1 MFYRKLYTLFA
12 AVLLAGACAPVHLP
26 PAAPDTTPNIRTPA
40 ADKGTHY
47 RATVTAVSDGDTV
60 RVSDNQGRSHKIRL
74 AFIDAPETTQTH
86 GAESREALAKL
97 VQGREVDVEIV
108 DIDRYRRQVAR
119 LSSGKRDI
127 NYLQIQHGH
136 AWHYQS
142 IAKRNQAKDDFAR
155 YAAAEQHARRQHIG
169 LWQHPRPLAPW
180 DYRKNKRQKHQLEH

>member
-1 MFYRKLYTLFA
+1 MFYKKLYTLFTA
-12 AVLLAGACAPVHLP
+12 LLLVSACTPISLP
-26 PAAPDTTPNIRTPA
+26 PDATTTHSISTPA
-40 ADKGTHY
+40 AGKGTHY
-47 RATVTAVSDGDTV
+47 RATVTAVSDGDTI

-97 VQGREVDVEIV
+97 VQGREVTVEIV
-108 DIDRYRRQVAR
+108 DIDRYRREVAR
-119 LSSGKRDI
+119 IIGSKGDI

-155 YAAAEQHARRQHIG
+155 YAAAEQHARRQNIG
-169 LWQHPRPLAPW
+169 LWQHPRPNAPW
-180 DYRKNKRQKHQLEH
+180 DYRKEKRQKHQSEE